1 MNIGGH
7 GSVIHLAPACIVAI
21 WLSRFE
27 STLIDD
33 VVPVVGDRD
42 ESRKENNVS
51 LKDRAGL
58 LIGSLLDGLS
68 LDMTMTREFT
78 LPTLSSR
85 LRLDAVIP
93 CTKKK
98 SHILM
103 IGRKYN
109 YVYVGNG
116 CVVVTPYS

>member
-68 LDMTMTREFT
+68 LDMTMTRVEFT
-78 LPTLSSR
+78 LPT
-85 LRLDAVIP
+85 LDAVIP

>member
-68 LDMTMTREFT
+68 LDMTMTRESSLLFPR
-78 LPTLSSR
+78 LVQDSDLMQSFLAPPTLQ
-85 LRLDAVIP
+85 
-93 CTKKK
+93 
-98 SHILM
+98 
-103 IGRKYN
+103 
-109 YVYVGNG
+109 
-116 CVVVTPYS
+116 